1 MQISILTFI
10 VFCLDNREH
19 YTERFMAMVQ
29 KQKNRS
35 VRAKKRF
42 EEFDE
47 ELVNSRL
54 KQYAM
59 GDPESM
65 MFALILG

>member
-1 MQISILTFI
+1 
-10 VFCLDNREH
+10 
-19 YTERFMAMVQ
+19 MAMVQ

>member
-1 MQISILTFI
+1 
-10 VFCLDNREH
+10 
-19 YTERFMAMVQ
+19 MAMVQ
-29 KQKNRS
+29 KQKTRS
-35 VRAKKRF
+35 ARAKKRF

-59 GDPESM
+59 GDPDSM
-65 MFALILG
+65 LFALTLG